1 MTKVNKNRNIYI
13 LNVLSFYSLLFLPLA
28 YIFSATFINIIVTII
43 AINLLI
49 SSFTLNEY
57 SLFKT
62 NFFKIILI
70 FTIYIF
76 IQSIFLENTNPFKS
90 ISYMRFFLLPL
101 GIVYLLNNNLSK
113 INFLKYFY
121 LLSVFFVIIDIA
133 IQYFTGKDL
142 FGYRADVING
152 FIGHPIE
159 TWNDRVLQRFA
170 GPFGFDKK
178 AGTFIL
184 FFSVVGYFLN
194 NNLNKNKNF
203 YYLTFLFSIIFVSII
218 ITGDRAPLII
228 LFIFFVLI
236 IIFENSI
243 RKKAILFFAI
253 LLLIFSLMFFFSKN
267 TKYRFLTN
275 IIEYSST
282 QKSDNNSISKIKKI
296 IIDNP
301 WTAHYLTAFEIFK
314 DSPIFGKGIRSFRY
328 ECEKYPD
335 IKSSYAS
342 SRCST
347 HPHNLF
353 LEILSEVGIVGL
365 IFFILIFYEFMRIKK
380 ISYSNNIIFYLLI
393 ALILPIKPT
402 GALFSTWFGSLLLLL
417 IGFYY
422 WEINKKKINR

>member
-1 MTKVNKNRNIYI
+1 MTKMNNNKSMHI

-28 YIFSATFINIIVTII
+28 YIFSATFINIIVIII
-43 AINLLI
+43 AINLLV
-49 SSFTLNEY
+49 STLVFHEY

-62 NFFKIILI
+62 NFFKILLI

-76 IQSIFLENTNPFKS
+76 LQSFFLENVSPFKS
-90 ISYMRFFLLPL
+90 ISYLRFFLLPL
-101 GIVYLLNNNLSK
+101 GIVYLLNNNLSR

-121 LLSVFFVIIDIA
+121 LLSVLFVVIDIA

-142 FGYRADVING
+142 LGYRADEING
-152 FIGHPIE
+152 FKGPFE
-159 TWNDRVLQRFA
+159 YWNSHILQRFA

-184 FFSVVGYFLN
+184 FFGIVGYFLN

-203 YYLTFLFSIIFVSII
+203 FYLIFFFPIFVTSIIL
-218 ITGDRAPLII
+218 TGDRAPLII
-228 LFIFFVLI
+228 LFILFVLI
-236 IIFENSI
+236 IIFENNI
-243 RKKAILFFAI
+243 RKKATLLFFI
-253 LLLIFSLMFFFSKN
+253 CFLIFSLMFFFSKY
-267 TKYRFLTN
+267 TKYRFVTN
-275 IIEYSST
+275 ITEYSIT
-282 QKSDNNSISKIKKI
+282 QKSDNSSISKIKKI

-314 DSPIFGKGIRSFRY
+314 DSPLLGKGIRSFRY

-335 IKSSYAS
+335 IKSSYAN

-365 IFFILIFYEFMRIKK
+365 ILFILIFYEFIKIKK

-393 ALILPIKPT
+393 AFILPVKPT
-402 GALFSTWFGSLLLLL
+402 GAIFSTWFGSLLWLLM
-417 IGFYY
+417 GFYY
-422 WEINKKKINR
+422 WEINKKKINS